1 MTDAPAGW
9 TFADSSAVAWQ
20 PMGDGI
26 AMKSLGAA
34 DGRMIA
40 TFQFQ
45 PGYVGGVHQH
55 EDAEFTY
62 ILEGSLISQGVVM
75 KAGHCYAV
83 EAGTTHDDFHTE
95 TGCTL
100 VSVFKIPGS

>member
-1 MTDAPAGW
+1 MSDAPDGW
-9 TFADSSAVAWQ
+9 TFSDSGTIPWQ
-20 PMGDGI
+20 VMGEGV
-26 AMKSLGAA
+26 AMKGLGVA

-55 EDAEFTY
+55 DEPEFSY
-62 ILEGSLISQGVVM
+62 ILEGSLVSQGVLM
-75 KAGHCYAV
+75 TAGHAYAAQ
-83 EAGTTHDDFHTE
+83 AGTAHDDFRTD

-100 VSVFKIPGS
+100 VSVFKIPG

>member
-1 MTDAPAGW
+1 MSDAPEGW
-9 TFADSSAVAWQ
+9 TFSDSGAQPWQ
-20 PMGDGI
+20 TIGDGVAI
-26 AMKSLGAA
+26 KALGAA

-55 EDAEFTY
+55 HEPEFSY
-62 ILEGSLISQGVVM
+62 ILEGSLVSQGVLM
-75 KAGHCYAV
+75 TAGHAYAAT
-83 EAGTTHDDFHTE
+83 AGTTHDDFRTD

-100 VSVFKIPGS
+100 VSVFKVPG